1 MVDGNGPAPK
11 WPARVAAPLAFFAA
25 VTVLIVLVQ
34 RGLNSEAESTPTLT
48 TPAVTAPT
56 ATGGPTTT
64 APSKRRVYRV
74 RAGDTL
80 ESIAAR
86 FDTTTDKLL
95 ELNPTLDPL
104 ALQPGQRIRV
114 A

>member
-1 MVDGNGPAPK
+1 MVDGNGTAPK

-25 VTVLIVLVQ
+25 VTVLVVLVQ
-34 RGLNSEAESTPTLT
+34 RGLSSDAESTPTLT
-48 TPAVTAPT
+48 TPTVTAPT
-56 ATGGPTTT
+56 TTERTTT
-64 APSKRRVYRV
+64 TRPKRRVYRV
-74 RAGDTL
+74 RSGDTL

-86 FDTTTDKLL
+86 FDTTTTRLL
-95 ELNPTLDPL
+95 ELNPNLDPL